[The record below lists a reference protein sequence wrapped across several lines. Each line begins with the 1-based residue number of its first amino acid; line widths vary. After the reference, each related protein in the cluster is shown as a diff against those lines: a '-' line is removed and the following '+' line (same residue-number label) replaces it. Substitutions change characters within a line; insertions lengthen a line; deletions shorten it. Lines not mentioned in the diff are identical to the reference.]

1 MLENMSAFFI
11 KINFH
16 LYSHTHAGWMG
27 RMAERNKCFFI
38 SKMEIFFSLLF
49 FHPPIRTRML
59 CFFSIQIHKGVK
71 VCFRNIFSFSLRCLK
86 QRKTNWNPSRNW
98 LILIAMVREKLWADV
113 CWTEGAGIK
122 GWTRSRSK
130 KVFYELQSAL
140 IWWANRARATRFYTH
155 DVEHFY
161 SSDLTLSTPIVDRLN
176 AICLWRWWWIDKS
189 GGKFNLREWEPP
201 VRVWN
206 DFIKCQTI
214 FQIKT
219 FRYARAGGPS
229 DLQRDEI
236 LPRWKCVSRV
246 TMIWSESS
254 DDPPLHSLSSF
265 GER

>member
-1 MLENMSAFFI
+1 MFFH
-11 KINFH
+11 KQNGN
-16 LYSHTHAGWMG
+16 L
-27 RMAERNKCFFI
+27 
-38 SKMEIFFSLLF
+38 FSLLF

-130 KVFYELQSAL
+130 KIFYELQSAL

-161 SSDLTLSTPIVDRLN
+161 SSDLTLFQPPSSTDLTRFAYDDDDELTNQEENSISESESRPFECETILLSAKPFFKLKHFATLAREAQ
-176 AICLWRWWWIDKS
+176 AICKEMRFS
-189 GGKFNLREWEPP
+189 
-201 VRVWN
+201 
-206 DFIKCQTI
+206 
-214 FQIKT
+214 
-219 FRYARAGGPS
+219 
-229 DLQRDEI
+229 RDES
-236 LPRWKCVSRV
+236 VSRV